1 VSLQT
6 DLPRHIRLILFT
18 THPIL

>member
-1 VSLQT
+1 MSLQT